1 MAIADSYDNCNDI
14 NAIIKIIQWDNA
26 DKYNNHKDNDF
37 DNNDIDFNDKG
48 IDFKDK
54 CIDFKDKGIDFNGYD
69 NGYNDNG

>member
-14 NAIIKIIQWDNA
+14 YAIIKIIQWDNN

-37 DNNDIDFNDKG
+37 DNNDIDFN
-48 IDFKDK
+48 
-54 CIDFKDKGIDFNGYD
+54 GYA